1 MNTIRL
7 LLKEAL
13 QTYADEI
20 AYRGS
25 TPAWNVTVRFM
36 RLGKMKFERKTWI
49 QTTLDEFYDLEAGD
63 PLQPVMN
70 TVSYTINPRYVD
82 DENIE
87 ELYHELLLD
96 LEKGA

>member
-7 LLKEAL
+7 LLKKAL
-13 QTYADEI
+13 QVHADNYGPI
-20 AYRGS
+20 G
-25 TPAWNVTVRFM
+25 WNITVRFM

-70 TVSYTINPRYVD
+70 TVSYTINPRFVD

-96 LEKGA
+96 LEKVA

>member
-36 RLGKMKFERKTWI
+36 RLGRHKFERKIWR

-87 ELYHELLLD
+87 ELYHELRQD
-96 LEKGA
+96 LAKVA

>member
-7 LLKEAL
+7 LLKKAL
-13 QTYADEI
+13 QAHIT
-20 AYRGS
+20 
-25 TPAWNVTVRFM
+25 AWSPDATTELDVTVRFM
-36 RLGKMKFERKTWI
+36 RLGKKKFERKIWR

-70 TVSYTINPRYVD
+70 TVSYTINPRYVN

-87 ELYHELLLD
+87 ELYHELLWD
-96 LEKGA
+96 LEKVA

>member
-13 QTYADEI
+13 QVHADNYGPI
-20 AYRGS
+20 G
-25 TPAWNVTVRFM
+25 WNITVRFM

-87 ELYHELLLD
+87 ELYHELRQD
-96 LEKGA
+96 LAKVA